1 MTLDDSMIITAFGA
15 MGAVITVMW
24 NKLSAENKRL
34 ATHFDKC
41 DEERKK
47 LFEEVADLRGDRE
60 LLERCP
66 AARCPIKPANGA
78 HVLAGLVLLALLIPA
93 PKAQAMWPFSHAKP
107 TACPTG
113 CSCAAAKASPAP
125 VVVQAAIPKPD
136 KVIRNDVYH
145 HFEAPPPPPPQT
157 RLQRTMTALGPV
169 GQILTGVAG
178 VITASG
184 NAVVNLAA
192 HGLL

>member
-24 NKLSAENKRL
+24 NKLSAENRRL

-66 AARCPIKPANGA
+66 AARCPIKPAGGA
-78 HVLAGLVLLALLIPA
+78 HLLAGLVVLAF
-93 PKAQAMWPFSHAKP
+93 PFLVL
-107 TACPTG
+107 TG
-113 CSCAAAKASPAP
+113 CTPYQEP
-125 VVVQAAIPKPD
+125 WV
-136 KVIRNDVYH
+136 
-145 HFEAPPPPPPQT
+145 PPPYDPNF
-157 RLQRTMTALGPV
+157 V
-169 GQILTGVAG
+169 
-178 VITASG
+178 SS
-184 NAVVNLAA
+184 NNLHELHQPDPCSAA
-192 HGLL
+192 CDCKKAP

>member
-66 AARCPIKPANGA
+66 AARCMRMRFA
-78 HVLAGLVLLALLIPA
+78 
-93 PKAQAMWPFSHAKP
+93 
-107 TACPTG
+107 TT
-113 CSCAAAKASPAP
+113 
-125 VVVQAAIPKPD
+125 
-136 KVIRNDVYH
+136 
-145 HFEAPPPPPPQT
+145 
-157 RLQRTMTALGPV
+157 
-169 GQILTGVAG
+169 
-178 VITASG
+178 
-184 NAVVNLAA
+184 
-192 HGLL
+192 